1 MNWRRPLEHECAGY
15 FTRYTM
21 YVDEDN
27 ALEVLK
33 ANKYNS
39 LRLMTTLSLSD
50 WDHRYAD
57 GKWSVKEVWVHIL
70 DTERIFAYRMLRIG
84 RGDQT
89 PLPGFEQDEYIIPS
103 EANHRTAA
111 SIISEYEAVRNNTIS
126 LIENLPVSA
135 FDRMGTASENPISC
149 RAFAFIIA
157 GHELHHLKGLKE
169 NYKIG

>member
-21 YVDEDN
+21 YVQQDN

-33 ANKYNS
+33 ENKYKS
-39 LRLMTTLSLSD
+39 LKFMSTISLSE

-57 GKWSVKEVWVHIL
+57 GKWSVKEVWVHIM

-89 PLPGFEQDEYIIPS
+89 ALPGFEQDEYIAPS
-103 EANHRTAA
+103 EANNRTAA
-111 SIISEYEAVRNNTIS
+111 SIIAEYEAVRNNTIA
-126 LIENLPVSA
+126 LIENLPDSA
-135 FDRMGTASENPISC
+135 YDRMGTASKNPISC

-157 GHELHHLKGLKE
+157 GHELHHLKGLKD
-169 NYKIG
+169 NYKIS